1 MFHFEETSMNLIV
14 NLRRSIGL
22 AAAALALA
30 GCAAMSPGA
39 TPIGDPGF
47 GFALWSP
54 GRTDNAQLETRY
66 AGKNPKNA
74 NCVGENLSPALA
86 WARAPAATRS
96 FVILMD
102 DQSGRAG
109 LGVNHWVAYGI
120 APEANGLPEGAAV
133 AAPAGFSA
141 GKNSL
146 GMPYLGPCPPRGNA
160 PQHYVYT
167 LIATSLEAGALPPGL
182 DKAAVLEALKGGKAL
197 GAASLVLRFNH

>member
-1 MFHFEETSMNLIV
+1 MNLV
-14 NLRRSIGL
+14 VRVRRSIGV
-22 AAAALALA
+22 AAVSLALA
-30 GCAAMSPGA
+30 GCASMSPGA
-39 TPIGDPGF
+39 APAGDPGF

-54 GRTDNAQLETRY
+54 GRADNALLETRY
-66 AGKNPKNA
+66 AGKNPNNP
-74 NCVGENLSPALA
+74 NCVGENVSPALA

-102 DQSGRAG
+102 DQAGRAG

-120 APEANGLPEGAAV
+120 APTANGLPEGAAV
-133 AAPAGFSA
+133 AAPAGFVA
-141 GKNSL
+141 GKNTP

-160 PQHYVYT
+160 PQHYVFT
-167 LIATSLEAGALPPGL
+167 LIATSLEPGALPPGL

>member
-1 MFHFEETSMNLIV
+1 MSLIV
-14 NLRRSIGL
+14 NVQHSVGL

-30 GCAAMSPGA
+30 GCSSMPPS
-39 TPIGDPGF
+39 TPRVGDPGF

-54 GRTDNAQLETRY
+54 GRADNAKLETRY
-66 AGKNPKNA
+66 AGKNPNNA
-74 NCVGENLSPALA
+74 NCVGENISPALA

-102 DQSGRAG
+102 DQAGRAG
-109 LGVNHWVAYGI
+109 IGVNHWVAYGI
-120 APEANGLPEGAAV
+120 ASEANGLPEAAAI
-133 AAPAGFSA
+133 AAPSGFNA

-146 GMPYLGPCPPRGNA
+146 GTAYLGPCPPRGNA
-160 PQHYVYT
+160 PQHYVLT

-182 DKAAVLEALKGGKAL
+182 DKAAVLEALKGDKAL

>member
-1 MFHFEETSMNLIV
+1 MNLIV
-14 NLRRSIGL
+14 DLRRSIGL
-22 AAAALALA
+22 AAAALA
-30 GCAAMSPGA
+30 GCAAISPGA
-39 TPIGDPGF
+39 APVGDPGF

-54 GRTDNAQLETRY
+54 GRADNAQLETRY
-66 AGKNPKNA
+66 AGKNPNNA

-102 DQSGRAG
+102 DQAGRAG

-120 APEANGLPEGAAV
+120 APEANGLPEAAAV

-167 LIATSLEAGALPPGL
+167 LIATSLEAAALPPGL